1 MADGP
6 VISRAHI
13 RAKARRDFD
22 AGKQRHE
29 HGFNPG
35 ADAIFDWLEEFD
47 RLTKQAQASPAS
59 HTAPPRRQHVD
70 VRQGVV

>member
-6 VISRAHI
+6 VISRAAI
-13 RAKARRDFD
+13 RGKARRDFD
-22 AGKQRHE
+22 AGKKRDE

-35 ADAIFDWLEEFD
+35 SDAIFDWLEEFD
-47 RLTKQAQASPAS
+47 RLTAQARTSPAS

-70 VRQGVV
+70 VRQGAV

>member
-6 VISRAHI
+6 VISRAAI
-13 RAKARRDFD
+13 RAKARRSFD
-22 AGKQRHE
+22 AGQSRDS

-47 RLTKQAQASPAS
+47 RLTRAAHASPAS
-59 HTAPPRRQHVD
+59 HTAPPRRQRVD